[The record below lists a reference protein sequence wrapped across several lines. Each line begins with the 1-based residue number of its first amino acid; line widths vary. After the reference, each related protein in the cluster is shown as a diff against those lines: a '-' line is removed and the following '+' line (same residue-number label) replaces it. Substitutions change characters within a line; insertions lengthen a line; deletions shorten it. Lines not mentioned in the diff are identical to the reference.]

1 MIAHVTILK
10 IIILILE
17 LVLTQCSNFIRHMT
31 TLFSLQGN
39 PVEFEFLRT
48 LRELQSNRQIT
59 VTHGSVMR
67 AGNTQQ
73 DLGKPGIGPNGPT
86 KPVLIMEENLVIN
99 NTKRLQELF
108 TKYYIS
114 SVEQG
119 MCNPDE
125 LIECLKVGK
134 SESGLQPII
143 LS

>member
-1 MIAHVTILK
+1 
-10 IIILILE
+10 
-17 LVLTQCSNFIRHMT
+17 MT

-134 SESGLQPII
+134 SELGLLPII
-143 LS
+143 LF